1 MQLLIIDDSETSRLL
16 LETVLRG
23 EGFKDLAGASSWAQA
38 LDMLLALPDD
48 KLPDVLLMDLEMPG
62 INGIEA
68 TKLFKSAPRFA
79 DIPVIMITASDRL
92 EDLEEAFRAGA
103 GDFITKP
110 VHRVEL
116 RARVGSALR
125 LKLEMDSR
133 KAREHEL
140 ERMTRELETLSSQ
153 DGLTGVANRRQFDK
167 VLEQEWQR
175 CARDSM
181 PLTLLMIDIDFFK
194 RYNDALGHIEG
205 DKCLKKVAQAI
216 QTAFRRPGDFLARY
230 GGEEFAALLPD
241 TSPEGGLKVA
251 QSIRQELLDLA
262 LPHPDSSVS
271 DLVTVS
277 MGKATLVPR
286 PDGDS
291 SVLVA
296 ASDESLYQAKE
307 AGRDRICCFSH
318 KNAD

>member
-16 LETVLRG
+16 LQTVLRG
-23 EGFKDLAGASSWAQA
+23 EGFQSLSGAASWDEA
-38 LDMLLALPDD
+38 LKTLRSLEDTD
-48 KLPDVLLMDLEMPG
+48 LPDVVLMDLEMPG
-62 INGIEA
+62 VNGIAA
-68 TKLFKSAPRFA
+68 TRLFKAEKRLA
-79 DIPVIMITASDRL
+79 DIPVIMVTASDRL
-92 EDLEEAFRAGA
+92 EDLEEAFSAGA

-133 KAREHEL
+133 KAREREL
-140 ERMTRELETLSSQ
+140 ERMARDLETLSSQ

-175 CARDSM
+175 CARDHT

-205 DKCLKKVAQAI
+205 DKCLQKVALAI
-216 QTAFRRPGDFLARY
+216 QAAFHRPGDFLARY

-241 TSPEGGLKVA
+241 TAPKGGLKVA
-251 QSIRQELLDLA
+251 ESIRQELRALA
-262 LPHPDSSVS
+262 LPHPDSEISEF
-271 DLVTVS
+271 VTVS
-277 MGKATLVPR
+277 MGKATLVPN
-286 PDGDS
+286 PDDAPS
-291 SVLVA
+291 SLVA
-296 ASDESLYQAKE
+296 SSDESLYRAKA
-307 AGRDRICCFSH
+307 AGRDQICCSDSFR
-318 KNAD
+318 